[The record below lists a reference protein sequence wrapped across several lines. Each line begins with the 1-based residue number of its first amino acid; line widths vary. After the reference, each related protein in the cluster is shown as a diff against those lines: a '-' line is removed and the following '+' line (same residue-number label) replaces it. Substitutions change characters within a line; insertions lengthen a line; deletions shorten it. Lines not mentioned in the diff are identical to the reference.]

1 MRKFSI
7 ACAAFAIANAW
18 LAPLAAAADPA
29 TTPRSGR
36 WKRASPLPSTPRTSR
51 RSCGS
56 IRPTSSCSMSF
67 RPASTSAPRPI
78 ASARPHGR
86 LRRTGQVDIS
96 DLAVSSD
103 GAIGYSHSIQ
113 HVRSSDSQGHDMDMT
128 VRVTD
133 VYRKQDGRWRI
144 VQEHVSAP
152 IDLATGKGD
161 LTRSPRWRSSGEPPE
176 GLLSHPRDADARQR
190 LRQRGCSAAVI
201 CSATR
206 APSSCAARTRAMNS
220 ARAFSDG

>member
-1 MRKFSI
+1 M
-7 ACAAFAIANAW
+7 AAFAG
-18 LAPLAAAADPA
+18 PV
-29 TTPRSGR
+29 R
-36 WKRASPLPSTPRTSR
+36 
-51 RSCGS
+51 
-56 IRPTSSCSMSF
+56 F
-67 RPASTSAPRPI
+67 
-78 ASARPHGR
+78 
-86 LRRTGQVDIS
+86 DIS

-152 IDLATGKGD
+152 IDLATLLARATLVSSGAVLFADLPRVGIEGTVRQHD
-161 LTRSPRWRSSGEPPE
+161 LTTDVSSP
-176 GLLSHPRDADARQR
+176 PRT
-190 LRQRGCSAAVI
+190 LTVSTWPVLVI